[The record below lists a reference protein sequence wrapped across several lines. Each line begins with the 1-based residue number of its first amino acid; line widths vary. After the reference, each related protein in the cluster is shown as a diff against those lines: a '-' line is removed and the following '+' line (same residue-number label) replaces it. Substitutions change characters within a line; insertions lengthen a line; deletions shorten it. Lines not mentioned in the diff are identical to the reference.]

1 MYNNNNNIIIWKK
14 RQKFSLAAA
23 AYIRARVPKRI
34 YIVQHSTAMTC
45 IQYKNINGKRRR
57 RRAAFWRSGGGAVEG
72 RSQNCECCAQRR
84 KRAPALYWF
93 VAFHNVSAVSSCLLQ
108 VWCIPRLLS
117 VFAFFEGTTAVGKIF
132 KNKKKKKKTSIDY
145 IDEGVTTAVCRLSW
159 KKEATHILF
168 FKTFSFDPFFSGAT
182 PVNLI
187 DIIFLS
193 YYFLFILCAENYRN
207 HYAVYVWVVLAT
219 V

>member
-1 MYNNNNNIIIWKK
+1 MEKEGGGEQLFGVVAVVLLRDAARTVSAAHRDARGPRPCIDSLHFITSRPSPPVYCKCDVY
-14 RQKFSLAAA
+14 QGFSLFSPSL
-23 AYIRARVPKRI
+23 RVQQQLEK
-34 YIVQHSTAMTC
+34 YL
-45 IQYKNINGKRRR
+45 K
-57 RRAAFWRSGGGAVEG
+57 
-72 RSQNCECCAQRR
+72 
-84 KRAPALYWF
+84 
-93 VAFHNVSAVSSCLLQ
+93 
-108 VWCIPRLLS
+108 
-117 VFAFFEGTTAVGKIF
+117 
-132 KNKKKKKKTSIDY
+132 KKKKKKTSIDY